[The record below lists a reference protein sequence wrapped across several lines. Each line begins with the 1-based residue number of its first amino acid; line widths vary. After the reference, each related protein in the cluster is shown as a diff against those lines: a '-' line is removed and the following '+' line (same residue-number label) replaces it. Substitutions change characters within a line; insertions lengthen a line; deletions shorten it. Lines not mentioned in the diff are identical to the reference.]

1 MGGPSRESK
10 GVAPHDEAFKKLLQT
25 FFAEFLE
32 LFFPEVNELLDYR
45 HTRLLMQE
53 LLVDVVGEEARIL
66 DLLVE
71 TRYRATDAYILVHL
85 EPQSY
90 RQDDFHER
98 MFIYFSR
105 LFERHR
111 RQHKLVIPIAIFT
124 SDQARDE
131 PDTYAMEI
139 PGHEI
144 VKFRFL
150 KVELRGQ
157 DWRKFVDSDNPVAA
171 ALLAKMGYN
180 ERDKKQVRLAYLRML
195 LRLGRKLDDARL
207 ALVMSVAD
215 VYFNPDP
222 KQDEAMLR
230 DLGKQDPEGAKA
242 FMEMKDLV
250 PMWKRWGYEEG
261 IEKGREE
268 GRLQLIRKLL
278 EKGFDPDEVAAT
290 LELPLDEVRKAER
303 PV

>member
-1 MGGPSRESK
+1 M
-10 GVAPHDEAFKKLLQT
+10 
-25 FFAEFLE
+25 
-32 LFFPEVNELLDYR
+32 
-45 HTRLLMQE
+45 
-53 LLVDVVGEEARIL
+53 
-66 DLLVE
+66 
-71 TRYRATDAYILVHL
+71 HL

-222 KQDEAMLR
+222 EQDEAMLR

-242 FMEMKDLV
+242 IMEMKDLV